1 VYYVRTCVTLNFV
14 GDARPA
20 PPENRKKKRGRPRKV
35 KEAEPE
41 ALSEKNSR
49 GAPDEADVPE
59 DELEDAQGLDDPV
72 PPAASGD
79 EADPAALENEPEVDV
94 ADEGIPIGDFENF
107 PPVPSTPVWLLQHN
121 NFLVS

>member
-1 VYYVRTCVTLNFV
+1 LNFV

-20 PPENRKKKRGRPRKV
+20 PPENLKRKRGRPRKV

-59 DELEDAQGLDDPV
+59 DELEDAQGLDDQ
-72 PPAASGD
+72 
-79 EADPAALENEPEVDV
+79 
-94 ADEGIPIGDFENF
+94 F
-107 PPVPSTPVWLLQHN
+107 PLRLPGTKQTPQPSKMSLKSTWRTKE
-121 NFLVS
+121 FL